1 MTEKMYFGLQNI
13 DSKLEDYIKSHNRI
27 PVSSY
32 DKDSIKKITGRN
44 KSLQRYRQT
53 RHSEKIP
60 MSDVKNYVANLEKI
74 NQKKMPPKIP
84 QKEIK

>member
-1 MTEKMYFGLQNI
+1 
-13 DSKLEDYIKSHNRI
+13 
-27 PVSSY
+27 
-32 DKDSIKKITGRN
+32 
-44 KSLQRYRQT
+44 
-53 RHSEKIP
+53 